1 MKLVSTRTIPPD
13 CEESLFHAAPDLD
26 IVIASPSGNALE
38 SFLVEI
44 ADADVVM
51 GSYGGG
57 SGDTFQR
64 VVRAAKTARWIH
76 TTSAGIDEIL
86 CPEVYE
92 REFILTCAKGHAVAS
107 LLAEHAMALLLAVTR
122 RLVEAAR
129 YTSWERGAFQSGPIE
144 IAGLTMGIVGF
155 GAVARALAKR
165 ALAFDMRVLGIR
177 TRASEPPPGVEAI
190 WGPDRLPD
198 LLAESDV
205 VVLILPNTERTEGS
219 FGEEQLRQM
228 KESAILV
235 NVGRG
240 QVMDG
245 PALEKA
251 LVEGRIAGAGLDVMP
266 EEPWSSE
273 SPLWRMPNVLIT
285 PHIAGNGP
293 QRAGRDIAAFCDNFH
308 RFVRGEP
315 LKSVVDLK
323 QGY

>member
-1 MKLVSTRTIPPD
+1 MKLVSTRTIPPE
-13 CEESLFHAAPDLD
+13 CEESLFHAATDLD
-26 IVIASPSGNALE
+26 IVIASPNGDALE
-38 SFLVEI
+38 SFLAEV

-57 SGDTFQR
+57 SGDTFRR
-64 VVRAAKTARWIH
+64 VVQAAKKARWIH

-92 REFILTCAKGHAVAS
+92 RDFILTCAKGPAVAS

-129 YTSWERGAFQSGPIE
+129 YSSWQRGAFQSGPTE
-144 IAGLTMGIVGF
+144 ISGMTMGIVGF
-155 GAVARALAKR
+155 GAVGEALAKR
-165 ALAFDMRVLGIR
+165 AVAFDLRVLGVR
-177 TRASEPPPGVEAI
+177 TRASEPPPGVEAV
-190 WGPDRLPD
+190 WGPDKLPE

-205 VVLILPNTERTEGS
+205 VVLILPNTECTEGS
-219 FGEEQLRQM
+219 FGEEQFRQM
-228 KESAILV
+228 KKTAILV

-245 PALEKA
+245 PALERA
-251 LVEGRIAGAGLDVMP
+251 LVEGWIAGAGLDVMP
-266 EEPWSSE
+266 EEPWPSE

-293 QRAGRDIAAFCDNFH
+293 LRAGRDIEAFCQNFH

-315 LKSVVDLK
+315 LESVVDLSE
-323 QGY
+323 GY